1 MLDHVS
7 IHVQDFRRALAFY
20 RAALA
25 PLGYKVVMEFP
36 EVAGLGE
43 KGKPDFWI
51 GRTDKP
57 VNPVHVAFAASRQA
71 VTAFHAAAVAAGG
84 VDNGPPGLRPDYH
97 PNYYGA
103 FVLDPDGNN
112 LEAVCHVAPGPVRK
126 PTRKRVVAR
135 ARQAVKRAASKLAS
149 TKRAGRR

>member
-7 IHVQDFRRALAFY
+7 IQVQDFRRALTFY

-57 VNPVHVAFAASRQA
+57 VNPVHVAFAATREA
-71 VTAFHAAAVAAGG
+71 VTAFHAAALAAGG
-84 VDNGPPGLRPDYH
+84 VDNGAPGLRPDYH
-97 PNYYGA
+97 PHYYGA

-112 LEAVCHVAPGPVRK
+112 VEAVCHTPPVPARK
-126 PTRKRVVAR
+126 PPRKRVVAR
-135 ARQAVKRAASKLAS
+135 PGQ
-149 TKRAGRR
+149 RAGSRSTRKRTGRR